1 MNITVN
7 ECFELNEDFQN
18 QFIGNGIFP
27 EPKYTKMRLSER
39 TVKKIH
45 YKDVYILKSF
55 GYYYITFN
63 EDISGQAEE
72 KKTYV
77 LSFTAPFALNGIL
90 LSLDAKK
97 NRLFLFNATQ
107 NVIYL
112 QKGTKIGEVKI
123 WMSIYKC

>member
-18 QFIGNGIFP
+18 QFIGKGIFP

-63 EDISGQAEE
+63 EDISEQAEE

-77 LSFTAPFALNGIL
+77 LSFIAPFALNGIL
-90 LSLDAKK
+90 LSLDAKN

-112 QKGTKIGEVKI
+112 QKGTKVGEVKI
-123 WMSIYKC
+123 